1 MMINF
6 KELQLWAKS
15 RGYDVVRDTDGVNW
29 KLVSDESRSGKE
41 VDSSRAATAIYNDI
55 TDGAYREYQR
65 EYAKEKSSKDIVFKP
80 PT

>member
-6 KELQLWAKS
+6 KELQKWAKS

-29 KLVSDESRSGKE
+29 KLVSDESHSGKE
-41 VDSSRAATAIYNDI
+41 ENSTKAATAIYNDI

-65 EYAKEKSSKDIVFKP
+65 EYAKEKASKDVVFKP